1 MKLAERFPLLVKLLE
16 LTVAGLLILTILLL
30 PVTSLPLLSGWM
42 GGTLVAPPAII
53 TLFAACPIWLT
64 LFLLRREMLPRET
77 LPWLAFAG
85 AGLLSSA
92 LAYFLPLPH
101 YRSFTPLDAE
111 ISALLTFTIGAA
123 CYLLFSTWFRR
134 EGQLV
139 WALRAINL
147 GGILL
152 LIWSFA
158 QLYIIL
164 VADGDYPGLMV
175 RIQSWI
181 SPRSLTDHVYYMRV
195 SGFAFEPS
203 WLAHQLNMV
212 YLPVWLAA
220 SVTGYSS
227 FRKVR
232 RVSLENVLLLCG
244 FVILVFTYSRIGLLG
259 FLLALAYGVFQVN
272 RVGIRW
278 LRERLVKR
286 GWRSTPWLGIFL
298 GIMVLSIYTVLVVG
312 LLSMLARTDARIA
325 RLLAFQEL
333 PASLL
338 DFAARVDFSERVLY
352 WLNGWQVFA
361 RYPLIGVGLGN
372 AGFYFAEHL
381 PPVGLRSSE
390 MLQILNQGLFL
401 PNIKSFWIRL
411 LAETGLFGTSL
422 FLSWYILLWSASRRL
437 AHETLV
443 MLRAMGWMGSITL
456 LTFLAEGFSIDSFAL
471 PYLWISLGLVT
482 AASAVARSKAEQV
495 ASG

>member
-1 MKLAERFPLLVKLLE
+1 VKILE
-16 LTVAGLLILTILLL
+16 ITGAGFLILTILLL
-30 PVTSLPLLSGWM
+30 PISSLPLLSGLM

-64 LFLLRREMLPRET
+64 LFLLRREMLPREI

-92 LAYFLPLPH
+92 LAYFLPLPP

-111 ISALLTFTIGAA
+111 ISALLTFAIGAA
-123 CYLLFSTWFRR
+123 CYLIFSTWFRR
-134 EGQLV
+134 ERQLV
-139 WALRAINL
+139 WALRAVNL

-175 RIQSWI
+175 RIQSLI
-181 SPRSLTDHVYYMRV
+181 SPRSLTDQVYYMRV

-227 FRKVR
+227 FRKVL

-244 FVILVFTYSRIGLLG
+244 FVILIFTYSRIGLLG
-259 FLLALAYGVFQVN
+259 FLLALAYGVFQIN
-272 RVGIRW
+272 RLWIRW
-278 LRERLVKR
+278 LREQLVKY

-298 GIMVLSIYTVLVVG
+298 GILVLLIYTVLVVG
-312 LLSMLARTDARIA
+312 LLALLARTDARIA
-325 RLLAFQEL
+325 RLLAFKEF
-333 PASLL
+333 PTSLL
-338 DFAARVDFSERVLY
+338 DFAASVDFSERVIY
-352 WLNGWQVFA
+352 WLNGWQVFGC
-361 RYPLIGVGLGN
+361 YPLFGVGLGN
-372 AGFYFAEHL
+372 AGFYFTEHL
-381 PPVGLRSSE
+381 PAVALRSSE
-390 MLQILNQGLFL
+390 MVQTLNQALFL

-411 LAETGLFGTSL
+411 LAETGLFGASL
-422 FLSWYILLWSASRRL
+422 FLSWYFLLWSASRRL
-437 AHETLV
+437 TREMSVL
-443 MLRAMGWMGSITL
+443 LRTMGWMGSITL

-482 AASAVARSKAEQV
+482 AASALTRSKVEQV
-495 ASG
+495 ALG